1 MKKYE
6 VVKKK
11 EDFNL
16 IIKTSPFYKNK
27 YFTIYIRKRKK
38 NHACFGLAISKKVG
52 NAVLRNKL
60 KRKLRAIIDEH
71 KDIFSKSCDYIIMIK
86 KDCAFTSYQ
95 ILEENLIKITKEIK

>member
-16 IIKTSPFYKNK
+16 IIKTCRFYKNK
-27 YFTIYIRKRKK
+27 YFTIYIRKRE
-38 NHACFGLAISKKVG
+38 NDLACFGLAISKKVG
-52 NAVLRNKL
+52 NAVVRNKL
-60 KRKLRAIIDEH
+60 KRQLRTIIDKH
-71 KDIFSKSCDYIIMIK
+71 KELFSKSCDYIIMIK

-95 ILEENLIKITKEIK
+95 ILEENLLKLIKEIK